1 MKKECSVTVR
11 WRDFTICVA
20 WCTWIRQNMKETVPE
35 SIITWPV
42 LGKQNIQAKKVYS
55 YRVVLV
61 HQHGCRFIVW
71 NTNSDAVTESIKLTI
86 GNNCLFLNRN
96 PFWSWSR
103 YCERQQHSL
112 VSKCSYFDN
121 LQVTGSTEPVAR
133 VTILGHNIVCI
144 HTWQAKKLCTFILR
158 QDLKWAWLSWW
169 SFCFPFCW

>member
-1 MKKECSVTVR
+1 MAWFYDMRSVMHVNKKRFPRVLS
-11 WRDFTICVA
+11 RDLYWENKTYKLERSIPTGLS
-20 WCTWIRQNMKETVPE
+20 WYTNMAAV
-35 SIITWPV
+35 S
-42 LGKQNIQAKKVYS
+42 LF
-55 YRVVLV
+55 
-61 HQHGCRFIVW
+61 C
-71 NTNSDAVTESIKLTI
+71 NSNMAAVTNSIKLTI